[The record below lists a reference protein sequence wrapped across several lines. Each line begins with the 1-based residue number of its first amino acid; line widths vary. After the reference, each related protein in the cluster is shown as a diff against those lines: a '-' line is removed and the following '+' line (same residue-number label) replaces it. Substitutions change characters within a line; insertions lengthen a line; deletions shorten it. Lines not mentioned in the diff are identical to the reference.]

1 MKIHPSILILLLFV
15 ASGPWLTSCA
25 SSASRKQAAPA
36 SSRSVGE
43 KKSDGKS
50 VKATDDLDEYTAA
63 SIPDPLQP
71 LNRVTFWIN
80 DGLYTVLLRP
90 ISKGYEFVVPEP
102 VRTGVHNVF
111 ENVRFPVRLVN
122 NTLQGNF
129 KRAGQETGK
138 FLVNTVVGV
147 GGFGRPSDHIPA
159 LADVPDADMG
169 QTFAK
174 WGIPH
179 GAYLVLP
186 VLGPS
191 SLRDTVGMAGDYG
204 LNPVNWVTIVYGGY
218 TWTIAIPSA
227 NSLRTTHR
235 QLGVYDAAIKS
246 ALDRYLAMR
255 TAYAQYRAE
264 AASR

>member
-1 MKIHPSILILLLFV
+1 MKLHPSILPLLLLV
-15 ASGPWLTSCA
+15 ASGPFLTSCSSSGRQQKA
-25 SSASRKQAAPA
+25 PVSSSA
-36 SSRSVGE
+36 VGE
-43 KKSDGKS
+43 KKSDGKT
-50 VKATDDLDEYTAA
+50 VKATDDLDEYSAA
-63 SIPDPLQP
+63 TIPDPLQP

-90 ISKGYEFVVPEP
+90 ISKGYEFVVPTP

-122 NTLQGNF
+122 NALQGNF

-147 GGFGRPSDHIPA
+147 GGIGRPSDHIPA

-204 LNPVNWVTIVYGGY
+204 LNPVNWVTIIYGGY
-218 TWTIAIPSA
+218 TWTIAIPSV

-235 QLGVYDAAIKS
+235 QMGVYDTATKN
-246 ALDRYLAMR
+246 ALDRYLAIR

-264 AASR
+264 AAAK